1 MNIYTT
7 IVIIALII
15 AICYL
20 ANLYASVSNWKED
33 KVNAIKKM
41 NKTNDYLYR
50 ILNMLDDFKEENKNL
65 NNQNVLI

>member
-33 KVNAIKKM
+33 KVNAIKK
-41 NKTNDYLYR
+41 N
-50 ILNMLDDFKEENKNL
+50 E
-65 NNQNVLI
+65 QN

>member
-50 ILNMLDDFKEENKNL
+50 ILNMLDDFKEENKNM
-65 NNQNVLI
+65 NNQNNK

>member
-7 IVIIALII
+7 IVIITSII

-41 NKTNDYLYR
+41 NTTNDYLYR
-50 ILNMLDDFKEENKNL
+50 ILNMLDVFKEENKNL
-65 NNQNVLI
+65 NNQNNK